1 MEGKKPTI
9 IAVANQKGGVG
20 KTVTVV
26 NLAAALAELGNKVLC
41 IDIDPQGNLSDY
53 LGYDF
58 DNNSHTVADV
68 MKGTCHLSNCIV
80 FNEAENI
87 YYVPADI
94 TLATAD
100 LFLAQTMCREQ
111 VLRHAI
117 VTDEEIDK
125 FDYILIDCLPSLGI
139 LLTNALAVA
148 DGVIIP
154 VQMQKFALNGIVQ
167 FEDIFNLV
175 KENINPKLRI
185 FGILETMT
193 ERTAMSKEIDKVLNN
208 RYNDLVFGTKI
219 SRRIEAANSTA
230 ERISLV
236 SKKSSSGDEKYH
248 PLNDDPISETDTTE
262 YDEADFTEEE
272 KSAFSVSDDEEY
284 GQLTLFSDKPDITE
298 AAERFDAAAV
308 LKQLFTETDR
318 ITGPFEKHRIKYAY
332 EDFPNEFADKLKEIL
347 GVGMRSGSGDIKY
360 VEYKEQGIIAKL
372 SDAAIIHFEWKDAAR
387 AVAELI
393 DSGRYIT
400 DDETAFFT
408 EQCINTLRNAD
419 RYVDP
424 NNASSVESAKW
435 RCDYAIRHL
444 ESVGYDTAPI
454 MPEFL
459 KTIYEEMGSRG
470 TFLPDNEVSIFFG
483 DKEDN
488 PNGEIGSRWTF
499 LRLKARCAW
508 TDLKTLKT
516 NMNAGSI
523 STNTV
528 APTHFTLMA

>member
-185 FGILETMT
+185 FGIL
-193 ERTAMSKEIDKVLNN
+193 
-208 RYNDLVFGTKI
+208 
-219 SRRIEAANSTA
+219 
-230 ERISLV
+230 
-236 SKKSSSGDEKYH
+236 
-248 PLNDDPISETDTTE
+248 
-262 YDEADFTEEE
+262 
-272 KSAFSVSDDEEY
+272 
-284 GQLTLFSDKPDITE
+284 
-298 AAERFDAAAV
+298 
-308 LKQLFTETDR
+308 
-318 ITGPFEKHRIKYAY
+318 
-332 EDFPNEFADKLKEIL
+332 
-347 GVGMRSGSGDIKY
+347 
-360 VEYKEQGIIAKL
+360 
-372 SDAAIIHFEWKDAAR
+372 
-387 AVAELI
+387 
-393 DSGRYIT
+393 
-400 DDETAFFT
+400 
-408 EQCINTLRNAD
+408 
-419 RYVDP
+419 
-424 NNASSVESAKW
+424 
-435 RCDYAIRHL
+435 
-444 ESVGYDTAPI
+444 
-454 MPEFL
+454 
-459 KTIYEEMGSRG
+459 
-470 TFLPDNEVSIFFG
+470 
-483 DKEDN
+483 
-488 PNGEIGSRWTF
+488 
-499 LRLKARCAW
+499 
-508 TDLKTLKT
+508 
-516 NMNAGSI
+516 
-523 STNTV
+523 
-528 APTHFTLMA
+528 